1 MRPGTKSPEL
11 AQRTERSKM
20 GDGAEEVQLL
30 DVDSVDSSLYIVS
43 PGPRFSTGTA
53 SSYNP
58 PIQVLAAFRDADN
71 TLADAVVDYQNLASA
86 QGNRGKPLLSQS
98 DQYCSPGSD
107 VSCDL
112 LSPIPTPNF
121 QRIASPGFRG
131 RGPPTPKS
139 SLKSTA
145 LFPLEENNVSVD
157 MSRLSLKN
165 TICEDEDNDDES
177 DSDGSVEV
185 QPPSKAHWKRRV
197 LVDDSDESSEGDAL
211 NESRCSSEEDELSS
225 SGQNNGNHELS
236 ISMAVIDLNDSSESL
251 PSRQEGKA
259 RQSFIYESD
268 SSQGEIEEGEADESM
283 VQFDGCGCWAID
295 DDSGD
300 LYLAENPDEDWP
312 RVRMPLSLYTNLYQ
326 HQRIGVQWMASLHDN
341 VIKGGILA
349 DDMGMGKTY
358 QVLSHIGSLMR
369 GQSIANS
376 VIVAPKSVI
385 QNWEREANLIV
396 KKECVQ
402 GVTISAITSE
412 MKKATREKIL
422 AQSFAASKKRP
433 HVVIITY
440 GLVSNHIGLLTTLQK
455 DHPDSYWDYVILDE
469 GHTIKNRNSKRHKDL
484 RLLARSKETRRLL
497 LTGTPIQN
505 NLQELFSLFD
515 WACSS
520 QLLGSNVT
528 FKNTYADVIEASRQR
543 DASSWTVKKGKEM
556 TEALKKKL
564 EPYFLQRLKKTEFGG
579 DGLPTKEEICVFCDL
594 SKRQREIY
602 AEYTKNGFDA
612 EQHGSPL
619 SAITW
624 LKMLC
629 GHPLLVKKHQDSS
642 DLLEGSAKLQVLLSL
657 LLRLQRSNHRTLVFS
672 QSTKMLDIIERVL
685 DGEDIKMRRI
695 DGSTGQSDRQKTVD
709 SFNDV
714 ESDVGVL
721 LLSTK
726 ACGVGLTLTGADRAI
741 LFDISWNPSED
752 SQAVD
757 RCYRIGQ
764 KKPVKVYRLL
774 TAGTVEEKIYE
785 RQVHKNGI
793 RQEILSSDSTARYF
807 NSDDLADLFTLG
819 KAGECKTL
827 KKFHAKQLPA
837 STKAGVAMRS
847 FLSRDPNVVGV
858 ANHDDLYESDV
869 IRVDLPA
876 TGDPFSKSPFRR
888 EGLKK
893 RSVIFLPVKDHS
905 GGGNEPEE
913 VNSPK
918 KMQLEGASDIATK
931 TNAVEVTPTRHKA
944 KVLDKLLRLVD
955 EKGDQ
960 LKGPEKLD
968 VHRRI
973 AEIGVSFGWLDT
985 KVAAFAA
992 PKECESSIG

>member
-1 MRPGTKSPEL
+1 
-11 AQRTERSKM
+11 M
-20 GDGAEEVQLL
+20 GDGAE
-30 DVDSVDSSLYIVS
+30 VDVDSSLYILS
-43 PGPRFSTGTA
+43 PLSSVGTTA
-53 SSYNP
+53 SSPNYTP
-58 PIQVLAAFRDADN
+58 PTQLLSAFRDADN
-71 TLADAVVDYQNLASA
+71 TLADAIEDYHNLASA
-86 QGNRGKPLLSQS
+86 PKGSCGKLLSKS
-98 DQYCSPGSD
+98 DQQCSPGSD
-107 VSCDL
+107 LSCDL

-121 QRIASPGFRG
+121 HRIDESPGFRG

-139 SLKSTA
+139 SIASTA

-165 TICEDEDNDDES
+165 EIGEDEDDNDES
-177 DSDGSVEV
+177 VSDGSVQV
-185 QPPSKAHWKRRV
+185 LPPSKANRKRRV
-197 LVDDSDESSEGDAL
+197 LVDSDESSEEDAL
-211 NESRCSSEEDELSS
+211 NESRFSSDEDEPSS
-225 SGQNNGNHELS
+225 VGGQNRDNHELS
-236 ISMAVIDLNDSSESL
+236 ISMAAIDLNDSSESQITQDNIL
-251 PSRQEGKA
+251 LSPRPERKA
-259 RQSFIYESD
+259 RQQSFVYESD
-268 SSQGEIEEGEADESM
+268 ESDTCLDEIEQGEADESM

-300 LYLAENPDEDWP
+300 LYLADNPDEDWP
-312 RVRMPLSLYTNLYQ
+312 RVRMPLSLYKNLYQ

-376 VIVAPKSVI
+376 VIVAPKSVV

-396 KKECVQ
+396 KRECVQ
-402 GVTISAITSE
+402 GVTINAITSE
-412 MKKATREKIL
+412 MKRTTREKIL
-422 AQSFAASKKRP
+422 AESFTASKKRP
-433 HVVIITY
+433 HIVITTY

-455 DHPDSYWDYVILDE
+455 DYPDSFWDYVILDE

-520 QLLGSNVT
+520 QLLGSSVT
-528 FKNTYADVIEASRQR
+528 FKNTYSDVIEASRQR

-579 DGLPTKEEICVFCDL
+579 DGLPTKEEICVFIDL

-602 AEYTKNGFDA
+602 SKYTERFDA

-619 SAITW
+619 SAISW

-629 GHPLLVKKHQDSS
+629 GHPLLVKKHRESS
-642 DLLEGSAKLQVLLSL
+642 DLLAGSSKLQVLSSL

-672 QSTKMLDIIERVL
+672 QSTKMMDIIERVL
-685 DGEDIKMRRI
+685 DSKDIKIRRI
-695 DGSTGQSDRQKTVD
+695 DGSTGQSDRQRIVD
-709 SFNDV
+709 DFNDV

-764 KKPVKVYRLL
+764 NKPVKVYRLL
-774 TAGTVEEKIYE
+774 TAGT
-785 RQVHKNGI
+785 
-793 RQEILSSDSTARYF
+793 
-807 NSDDLADLFTLG
+807 G
-819 KAGECKTL
+819 K
-827 KKFHAKQLPA
+827 LP
-837 STKAGVAMRS
+837 S
-847 FLSRDPNVVGV
+847 F
-858 ANHDDLYESDV
+858 EWTDV
-869 IRVDLPA
+869 FF
-876 TGDPFSKSPFRR
+876 TGDSHLVVHF
-888 EGLKK
+888 
-893 RSVIFLPVKDHS
+893 
-905 GGGNEPEE
+905 
-913 VNSPK
+913 
-918 KMQLEGASDIATK
+918 ASRG
-931 TNAVEVTPTRHKA
+931 E
-944 KVLDKLLRLVD
+944 
-955 EKGDQ
+955 
-960 LKGPEKLD
+960 D
-968 VHRRI
+968 V
-973 AEIGVSFGWLDT
+973 
-985 KVAAFAA
+985 
-992 PKECESSIG
+992 

>member
-197 LVDDSDESSEGDAL
+197 LVDDSDDSSEGDAL
-211 NESRCSSEEDELSS
+211 NESRCSSEEDEF
-225 SGQNNGNHELS
+225 
-236 ISMAVIDLNDSSESL
+236 
-251 PSRQEGKA
+251 RQEGKA

-469 GHTIKNRNSKRHKDL
+469 
-484 RLLARSKETRRLL
+484 
-497 LTGTPIQN
+497 
-505 NLQELFSLFD
+505 
-515 WACSS
+515 
-520 QLLGSNVT
+520 
-528 FKNTYADVIEASRQR
+528 DVIEASRQR

-837 STKAGVAMRS
+837 STKAGVAKRS